1 MKNLMTVV
9 IFILLLTSV
18 FTTAVAQSSTLKP
31 FMGVTIS
38 DTMPTSIR
46 KQYKL
51 KDNEGVRVLAISENS
66 SAQKAGI
73 QVKDVL
79 FKLNDS
85 IIRSTPQFIALVES
99 YKVGATIIFT
109 LYRNGKKK
117 VQPVVLKYRIS
128 T

>member
-1 MKNLMTVV
+1 MKNLVTVV
-9 IFILLLTSV
+9 IFILLLTSAI
-18 FTTAVAQSSTLKP
+18 TTAVAQSSTLKP

-51 KDNEGVRVLAISENS
+51 KDNEGVRVLALSENS

-85 IIRSTPQFIALVES
+85 IIRSTPQFKALVES
-99 YKVGATIIFT
+99 YKVGVTILT
-109 LYRNGKKK
+109 LYRNGKRRCS
-117 VQPVVLKYRIS
+117 Q
-128 T
+128 